1 MHKQQSIV
9 QSHSPSQVALTN
21 FNFSN
26 PGGGVHWKSVRF
38 TDSGWVSTA
47 AVSGQLC

>member
-1 MHKQQSIV
+1 MHKQQAIV

-26 PGGGVHWKSVRF
+26 PGGGGTPAGRLVNF
-38 TDSGWVSTA
+38 DSFSEVGYQSP
-47 AVSGQLC
+47 